1 MDLRHVNH
9 IWDRVIPRYFSVMFY
24 VKQRYF
30 CVSPRRAGATPC
42 PWSRQSV
49 ARKKLSLAQALMEYL
64 LSAAERG

>member
-30 CVSPRRAGATPC
+30 CVSPRRAGVTPC
-42 PWSRQSV
+42 PV
-49 ARKKLSLAQALMEYL
+49 VP
-64 LSAAERG
+64 AERRSEKA